1 MTVEILLSEEQV
13 KLLREQIHY
22 LIETEL
28 EKISSLSTS
37 DKQLLNKKETA
48 IFLGISSNTLDSWIL
63 QGLPHHKV
71 GKILRFDKK
80 EITSWLRSR

>member
-48 IFLGISSNTLDSWIL
+48 IFLGISSNTLDSWI

-71 GKILRFDKK
+71 GKILRFDRK